1 MRTARSLGEFSGE
14 GGVVVA
20 LTIGR
25 VDGTISDITE
35 DDVGVWV
42 LGLNLL
48 WLSRVS
54 GAGSSGN
61 TWLGRISV
69 SWVVRVEP
77 KHVDC
82 MVIPDGEDEG
92 HSLGK
97 GS

>member
-1 MRTARSLGEFSGE
+1 MRTARSLGEFGRE
-14 GGVVVA
+14 GGVVVELA
-20 LTIGR
+20 VGG
-25 VDGTISDITE
+25 VDFSVSDVSK
-35 DDVGVWV
+35 DDMGVWT
-42 LGLNLL
+42 LGLDIL
-48 WLSRVS
+48 WLSGVS

-77 KHVDC
+77 EHVDC